1 MADAVLADI
10 VEPAASPL
18 AGDANYPLIAAAVVL
33 TIVVA
38 LVLVRYVRRRR
49 ATAWVARLRAEHER
63 GRRDARETAFLLAA
77 GLRRQL
83 GMPGIDAGIP
93 PKGAEAA
100 AWRMFADRLSA
111 LRYEAGTTATPGEMA
126 SLFDCTER
134 WIAEVRC

>member
-18 AGDANYPLIAAAVVL
+18 AGDANYPLIAAAIL
-33 TIVVA
+33 TIIVA
-38 LVLVRYVRRRR
+38 LVLVRHIRRRR
-49 ATAWVARLRAEHER
+49 ATAWVAHLRAEHER

-93 PKGAEAA
+93 PRGVDAA

-111 LRYEAGTTATPGEMA
+111 LRYEAGTAATPGEMA

-134 WIAEVRC
+134 WIAEARC

>member
-1 MADAVLADI
+1 MADAVLVDI

-18 AGDANYPLIAAAVVL
+18 AGGANYPLIAAAVVL

-49 ATAWVARLRAEHER
+49 ATAWVARLRTEHER

-77 GLRRQL
+77 GLRRKL
-83 GMPGIDAGIP
+83 GMSGINAGIP
-93 PKGAEAA
+93 PKGVEAA

-111 LRYEAGTTATPGEMA
+111 LRYEAGATATPGEMA

-134 WIAEVRC
+134 WIAEARC